1 MRGRK
6 RIGEVVTA
14 RFEAVLHARLTLMTY
29 QHEATPVM
37 YVDLE
42 DVGGLS
48 RSSGRPAAS
57 RSQAQGWFAPGF
69 HRQCPRHLPNDRIC
83 RRERGRWRACHRLGA
98 TMNIRVTD
106 EYHRLRRQSLN

>member
-1 MRGRK
+1 MDRSTVARPVDMRGRK

-42 DVGGLS
+42 DGRRTLEVVQPTGGIS
-48 RSSGRPAAS
+48 IAG
-57 RSQAQGWFAPGF
+57 PGLV
-69 HRQCPRHLPNDRIC
+69 RTGIP
-83 RRERGRWRACHRLGA
+83 
-98 TMNIRVTD
+98 
-106 EYHRLRRQSLN
+106 